1 MLRVFNQCE
10 LQGFKFAILVDDET
24 KLAYEAVWS
33 DELQDWETD
42 FSYEVLSVDSF
53 DVAGELDFEGAERQ
67 GYRFGD

>member
-1 MLRVFNQCE
+1 MRIFDQCKVG
-10 LQGFKFAILVDDET
+10 GFKFAILVDDEEKT
-24 KLAYEAVWS
+24 AFEAVWS
-33 DELQDWETD
+33 NELQDWETD